1 MGDGVAMLQ
10 HVIAG
15 FHCAFSLGNLAAL
28 CAGTVVGII
37 VGILPGLGPMVGMV
51 VLLPFSFGLPPD
63 IALSLLLGVFC
74 GGYFGGGVPA
84 VLMRT
89 PGVPSSL
96 ITSFDGYP
104 LTQQGE
110 AQTALSAALL
120 GSLGGG
126 VISVVVLVFLAPLLA
141 HVAASF
147 GPPEYLA
154 AGTFGVV
161 LVVMAFR
168 DRLFE
173 GLLLL
178 GLGFWFSTVGID
190 GATLSERFAF
200 GTLVMQNGLDLVPI
214 CLGLFGVGQTL
225 LMIERKLLQTSEMK
239 LSRGTLDFSKL
250 VRVLKYWKTL
260 IRSGLI
266 GTFVG
271 LLPGTGSIL
280 ASFMSYDVAKR
291 LSPEKSRF
299 GKGTPEGCLA
309 AEAGNNAVPAGAMIP
324 LLTLGIPGDA
334 ISAVLLGVF
343 TINGIYP
350 GPLLLLK
357 QPVLI
362 NTIYWSMLLINLVA
376 FAMLALWLRP
386 FSMIVKVPGRLLAVV
401 IMAVSL
407 VGIYAVNTR
416 MFDACVA
423 VVMGVLGYILLR
435 MDWPIVNLVM
445 GVVLGDIMENR
456 LRQTLSLGDGSLAIL
471 LQRPITVVILAL
483 TLLVIVVPLAIDFRK
498 SRQNRQSG

>member
-1 MGDGVAMLQ
+1 MIEHLA
-10 HVIAG
+10 AG
-15 FHCAFSLGNLAAL
+15 FQAAFAAANLIALVLGSL
-28 CAGTVVGII
+28 VGIV

-51 VLLPFSFGLPPD
+51 VLLPFSFSLAPD
-63 IALSLLLGVFC
+63 VALSLLLGVFC

-104 LTQQGE
+104 LTQKGE

-120 GSLGGG
+120 GSLAGG
-126 VISVVVLVFLAPLLA
+126 VISVMILVFLAPLLA

-168 DRLFE
+168 HRLFE

-190 GATLSERFAF
+190 GSTLSERFAF
-200 GTLVMQNGLDLVPI
+200 GTLVMQNGLDIVPI

-225 LMIERKLLQTSEMK
+225 LLVERRILQTREMK
-239 LSRGTLDFSKL
+239 LSRGTLDFTKL
-250 VRVLKYWKTL
+250 FQLLRYWKTL
-260 IRSGLI
+260 IRSGVI

-280 ASFMSYDVAKR
+280 ASFVSYDTAKKM
-291 LSPEKSRF
+291 SGESERF
-299 GKGTPEGCLA
+299 GKGTPEGCMA
-309 AEAGNNAVPAGAMIP
+309 SEAGNNAVPAGAMVP

-350 GPLLLLK
+350 GPLLLIK
-357 QPVLI
+357 EPVLI
-362 NTIYWSMLLINLVA
+362 NTLYWSMLLINIVA
-376 FAMLALWLRP
+376 FLMLALWLRP
-386 FSMIVKVPGRLLAVV
+386 FALIVKVPGKLLAVV
-401 IMAVSL
+401 IMAVSV
-407 VGIYAVNTR
+407 VGIYSVNTR
-416 MFDACVA
+416 LFDTCVA
-423 VVMGVLGYILLR
+423 VAMGVLGYILLR

-456 LRQTLSLGDGSLAIL
+456 LRQTLSLGDGSLGIL
-471 LQRPITVVILAL
+471 LERPITLFILVL
-483 TLLVIVVPLAIDFRK
+483 TLLVVVVPLILDRRK
-498 SRQNRQSG
+498 ARRRTI